1 MRAMARARSVTP
13 IHQAGAHVFYRRAM
27 RTLQKAGV
35 PFLVGG
41 AYAFERCTGIARASK
56 DLDVF
61 VRPSDCRGA
70 LDVLARAG
78 YRTELTFPVWLGK
91 AFSGRDYIDV
101 IFSSGNGV
109 AEVDDGW
116 FAHAIP
122 GRVLGL
128 PVELCPI
135 EETIWS
141 KAYVMERERY
151 DGADVAHLLRGCGET
166 IDWPRLLAR
175 FGAHWRVLLSH
186 LVLYGFVYPGEQSR
200 VPAWVFVEL
209 IRRLRSEVE
218 ALPSGE
224 RLCQG
229 PVLSAAQY
237 LVDIEQW
244 GYEDAR
250 LRPRGR
256 FTREDVAHSREA
268 LGPKV

>member
-1 MRAMARARSVTP
+1 MSALVRTRSATPVLQGGAR
-13 IHQAGAHVFYRRAM
+13 VFYRRAM

-109 AEVDDGW
+109 AQVDDGW

-122 GRVLGL
+122 ERVLGL
-128 PVELCPI
+128 SVELCPI

-151 DGADVAHLLRGCGET
+151 DGADVVHLLRAAGQA
-166 IDWPRLLAR
+166 IDWRRLLGR

-200 VPAWVFVEL
+200 VPAWVLEEL
-209 IRRLRSEVE
+209 TRRLRTEVE
-218 ALPSGE
+218 APGSE
-224 RLCQG
+224 ARLCQG
-229 PVLSAAQY
+229 TVLSAAQY
-237 LVDIEQW
+237 LADIEQW

-250 LRPRGR
+250 LRPRGKL
-256 FTREDVAHSREA
+256 TREDTAHSRRTV
-268 LGPKV
+268 G